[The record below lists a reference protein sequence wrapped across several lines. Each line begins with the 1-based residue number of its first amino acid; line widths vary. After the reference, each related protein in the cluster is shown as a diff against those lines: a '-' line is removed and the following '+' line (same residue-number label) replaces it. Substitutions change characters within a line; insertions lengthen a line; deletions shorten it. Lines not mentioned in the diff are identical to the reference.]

1 MCGIAGIVNTNSGPV
16 ERLPEALEAM
26 GTLISH
32 RGPDGFGQWQRQD
45 RSVGLV
51 HRRLAIIDLSEAAAQ
66 PMHGENGAVISFN
79 GEIYNYRELRES
91 LAGSWAFRS
100 HSDTECILA
109 AYVRHGDAC
118 VGHLRGMFAFA
129 IWDESRQR
137 LFCARDRFGI
147 KPFYYAQVD
156 GVFYFASEAKALL
169 PFLPSI
175 DTNPS
180 ALAEYLTFQYTLGEK
195 TLFDGV
201 HQLLPG
207 QALSIENGKVRI
219 WRYWDVRFQI
229 DWDHSPAYFRRRLR
243 ELVEESLSLHLRSDV
258 SVGSYVSGGIDSS
271 LIHLLANRDGTSD
284 SPGFH
289 GRFTEFPGYDESRY
303 AQAAADC
310 AGGKLHIADIRA
322 QDFRTHIRDVI
333 YHLDF
338 PVAGPGSFPQY
349 MVSKLA
355 ASHLKVVLGG
365 QGGDEIFGG
374 YARYVVAYF
383 EQCMKA
389 AIEGNY
395 KNNQNYVVTIES
407 IVPNLGLLREYKP
420 LMKEFWRSGLFD
432 PMDQRY
438 FRLVDR
444 STDME
449 DEIDWTALDRKQVFE
464 DFAAIFNNPANPK
477 NLIEKV
483 NDTLYRHAPKE
494 AAPPAKGSLSPLP
507 AARRANSRSPFAA
520 TAPTPTEPSASELA
534 YVPRHFLGQSEPFR
548 ELTHRLWR
556 VRDFRA
562 VLLLQG
568 EAGSPFEPLAR
579 DLKEISIFHDGPFM
593 ECPAAEFAT
602 PRLLEAL
609 APTLLAQDAGTLL
622 VTGVETF
629 TPEQQ
634 KILQAL
640 LASRDMFQPFAR
652 RFRVVLA
659 ATPNLADLADSG
671 QFNETLFYKIS
682 TLTIAV
688 PAMRELRPDI
698 LANVRQLLDGK
709 AAAGQTAK
717 PYSLTTAAANW
728 LESQPWPGN
737 YRQIGDVVLGAAGD
751 FGGEID
757 VPALEAAL
765 RAEESRLTPPAPV
778 APIVPRQ
785 TRTPFVA
792 PPPPPSPPVSPVV
805 SATVIEAAPIA
816 PRPAPAPAVGRAA
829 PALTARGLFR
839 PEAKGYSFAQRLRD
853 SLATA
858 DALARG

>member
-1 MCGIAGIVNTNSGPV
+1 MADEGKTPGRAHILIVEDSSVFREMQSLLFRQAGYAVSAHEHPQTALAAAKERRFDLVVIDYELPGMNGQQFMHELRKILPAIHVIFVSGS
-16 ERLPEALEAM
+16 LTLE
-26 GTLISH
+26 
-32 RGPDGFGQWQRQD
+32 
-45 RSVGLV
+45 
-51 HRRLAIIDLSEAAAQ
+51 LAIQLSKE
-66 PMHGENGAVISFN
+66 G
-79 GEIYNYRELRES
+79 
-91 LAGSWAFRS
+91 
-100 HSDTECILA
+100 
-109 AYVRHGDAC
+109 
-118 VGHLRGMFAFA
+118 
-129 IWDESRQR
+129 
-137 LFCARDRFGI
+137 
-147 KPFYYAQVD
+147 
-156 GVFYFASEAKALL
+156 
-169 PFLPSI
+169 
-175 DTNPS
+175 
-180 ALAEYLTFQYTLGEK
+180 
-195 TLFDGV
+195 
-201 HQLLPG
+201 
-207 QALSIENGKVRI
+207 
-219 WRYWDVRFQI
+219 
-229 DWDHSPAYFRRRLR
+229 
-243 ELVEESLSLHLRSDV
+243 
-258 SVGSYVSGGIDSS
+258 
-271 LIHLLANRDGTSD
+271 
-284 SPGFH
+284 
-289 GRFTEFPGYDESRY
+289 
-303 AQAAADC
+303 
-310 AGGKLHIADIRA
+310 
-322 QDFRTHIRDVI
+322 
-333 YHLDF
+333 
-338 PVAGPGSFPQY
+338 VAG
-349 MVSKLA
+349 
-355 ASHLKVVLGG
+355 
-365 QGGDEIFGG
+365 
-374 YARYVVAYF
+374 
-383 EQCMKA
+383 
-389 AIEGNY
+389 
-395 KNNQNYVVTIES
+395 
-407 IVPNLGLLREYKP
+407 
-420 LMKEFWRSGLFD
+420 
-432 PMDQRY
+432 
-438 FRLVDR
+438 
-444 STDME
+444 
-449 DEIDWTALDRKQVFE
+449 
-464 DFAAIFNNPANPK
+464 IFNNPANPK

-507 AARRANSRSPFAA
+507 AARRANSSSPFAA